1 MIDSDA
7 PVVVVGAG
15 QAGGQL
21 AISLRE
27 GGHRGPITLV
37 GDEKWLP
44 YQRPPLSKSG
54 DLTHPFE
61 AHDVQLRTP
70 SSYDRAGVQL
80 RCGDAVVGI
89 DRDRRRVALATGD
102 DLGYAHLVLAT
113 GTRPRPL
120 AVPGA
125 GLRGVHYLR
134 TLEDANRVRPLLAQ
148 SVHPVVIGG
157 GLIGLEIAASA
168 ACRGRPVTIVEV
180 AGRVLAPA
188 VSTIVA
194 MHVERVHDSRG
205 NRLLRSS
212 AVDSVIDD
220 GSGGVGSVLLSDG
233 RQLPA
238 DLVVVAIG
246 VEPNTALA
254 VDAGLEV
261 DNGIVVD
268 RRLRAGDDYISA
280 IGDCASFPD
289 LAGRR
294 VRLESVQ
301 NAVEQARFLSASLM
315 GAEGGYRAVP
325 WFWSNQFDLKLQFA
339 GLGRG
344 SDECVVTEGPS
355 EGAFSVLR
363 YAGDELVRVESVN
376 CPLDHV
382 AARRVLAR
390 PCCRPG
396 PDEASRPG
404 FSLRS
409 ARTCRH
415 G

>member
-1 MIDSDA
+1 MIESDA

-15 QAGGQL
+15 QAGSQF

-44 YQRPPLSKSG
+44 YQRPPLSKAG
-54 DLTHPFE
+54 NFAHPFE
-61 AHDVQLRTP
+61 AHDVQLRSP
-70 SSYDRAGVQL
+70 SSYERAEVQP

-89 DRDRRRVALATGD
+89 DRDRRRVALATGE

-113 GTRPRPL
+113 GTRPRRL
-120 AVPGA
+120 TVPGA

-134 TLEDANRVRPLLAQ
+134 TLEDANRVRPLLAG
-148 SVHPVVIGG
+148 SVSPVVIGG
-157 GLIGLEIAASA
+157 GLIGLEIAAASA
-168 ACRGRPVTIVEV
+168 CQGRPVTIVEV
-180 AGRVLAPA
+180 ADRILAPA
-188 VSTIVA
+188 VSAIVA
-194 MHVERVHDSRG
+194 THVERVHDSRG
-205 NRLLRSS
+205 NRLLRGS
-212 AVDSVIDD
+212 AVDSLVDD
-220 GSGGVGSVLLSDG
+220 GSGSVGYVLLSDG

-246 VEPNTALA
+246 VEPNTAVA
-254 VDAGLEV
+254 AEAGLRV

-268 RRLRAGDDYISA
+268 RQLRTGDDCVSA

-289 LAGRR
+289 LAGRH

-301 NAVEQARFLSASLM
+301 NAVDQARFLSAGLM
-315 GAEGGYRAVP
+315 GAAGAYRAVP

-339 GLGRG
+339 GLGGG
-344 SDECVVTEGPS
+344 SDECVVTEGS
-355 EGAFSVLR
+355 SDEAFSVFR
-363 YAGDELVRVESVN
+363 FTGDELVRVESVN

-396 PDEASRPG
+396 PDEVSRPG

-409 ARTCRH
+409 ALGCGH
-415 G
+415 